1 MKILEKSYE
10 PEQVEGRWYQ
20 YWLEKGLFSADLKS
34 QKKVFSMVIPPPNV
48 TGSLH
53 MGHALNCTL
62 QDVMARYKRMQGYNV
77 LWVPGTD
84 HAGIATQNVVEREL
98 AQKGIIRQELGRE
111 EFIKEVWKWKETYGN
126 CIIKQLERLG
136 CACDWRYERF
146 TMDEGLSKAVKEVFI
161 HLYKEGLIFQG
172 NYIINWCPRCQTA
185 LADLEVEYEP
195 HKGNLYYIH
204 YLKENEEGY
213 VTVATTRPET
223 LLGDTAVAVHPEDKR
238 YQDLKD
244 TYVLVPVLNRR
255 IPIIFDAYVEREFGT
270 GALKVTP
277 AHDPND
283 FEIGKRHHLRAIKV
297 IDETGYMT
305 NEAGPYKAL
314 DRFTCRERIV
324 DDLKK
329 QGLLEK
335 IEPLEH
341 SVGHCYRCKTIV
353 EPLLSK
359 QWFVRTKRLAEAA
372 IAAVKEKKTR
382 LIPNGWEKVY
392 FDWLYNIRDWCISR
406 QIWWGHCIPAWHCK
420 KCGKI
425 IVDKEKPSICP
436 KCRGNVL
443 KEETDVLDTWFSSA
457 LWPFGTLGWPEDT
470 NELKIFY
477 PTSVLITGFDILF
490 FWVARM
496 IMMGLHF
503 IHEVPFHDV
512 YIHALIRDEKGQKMS
527 KSKGNVIDPLDM
539 TEKYGTDALRFT
551 LISLAVQGRDIQL
564 SEKYI
569 RGYRHF
575 VNKLWNAARFTLLNL
590 EDYVE
595 PMPEKGSVVDRWILT
610 QLQDVTKSVNNSLEA
625 YEFDKAAYVLYHFIW
640 YEFCD
645 WYLEWIKPTL
655 YQSKDLER
663 KRITQGILLE
673 TLSTILKLLH
683 PFMPFVT
690 EEIWHHLPAPL
701 SREDYSTGPGENESI
716 LESAY
721 PADKPELRDENTKE
735 EMELMIGLIK
745 TIRNMRGE
753 INIPPSTKIK
763 IILSANKTLL
773 DKVAR
778 HREPITHIGGIGE
791 LLLTTKREK
800 PTYSSA
806 SLWQGIDIFV
816 PLKGIIDLEAEERRL
831 NKEIGK
837 LVEELAIHQRK
848 LRNRDFLSKA
858 PKAVVEKEREKA
870 KTVDEKLIKLKAN
883 LNKIKTIIEQQP

>member
-1 MKILEKSYE
+1 MVMKILEKSYE

-136 CACDWRYERF
+136 CACDWKYQRF

-244 TYVLVPVLNRR
+244 VYVLVPVLNRR

-297 IDETGYMT
+297 IDETGHMT

-425 IVDKEKPSICP
+425 TVDKEKPSICP
-436 KCRGNVL
+436 KCGGNVL

-470 NELKIFY
+470 NELKTFY

-595 PMPEKGSVVDRWILT
+595 PMPEKGSVADRWILT
-610 QLQDVTKSVNNSLEA
+610 QLQDVIKSVNNSLQA
-625 YEFDKAAYVLYHFIW
+625 YEFDKAAYVLYRFIW

-645 WYLEWIKPTL
+645 WYLEWIKPSL

-690 EEIWHHLPAPL
+690 EEIWHHLP
-701 SREDYSTGPGENESI
+701 GKNESI

-773 DKVAR
+773 DKIAR

-858 PKAVVEKEREKA
+858 PRVVVEKEREKA
-870 KTVDEKLIKLKAN
+870 KTVDEKLIRLKAN
-883 LNKIKTIIEQQP
+883 LNKIKTIIGQQP

>member
-10 PEQVEGRWYQ
+10 PEQVEGRRYQ

-111 EFIKEVWKWKETYGN
+111 EFVKEVWRWKETYGN
-126 CIIKQLERLG
+126 QIINQLKRLG

-146 TMDEGLSKAVKEVFI
+146 TMDEGLSRAVKEVFI
-161 HLYKEGLIFQG
+161 RLYKEGLIFQG

-185 LADLEVEYEP
+185 LAELEVDYEP

-244 TYVLVPVLNRR
+244 VYVFVPVLNRH
-255 IPIIFDAYVEREFGT
+255 IPIIFDTYVEKEFGT

-297 IDETGYMT
+297 IDETGHMT
-305 NEAGPYKAL
+305 KEAGPYKAL

-341 SVGHCYRCKTIV
+341 SVGHCYRCKTVV

-359 QWFVRTKRLAEAA
+359 QWFVRTKPLAEAA
-372 IAAVKEKKTR
+372 ITAVKEKKTR
-382 LIPNGWEKVY
+382 LIPGSWEKVY

-425 IVDKEKPSICP
+425 TVDKEKPSICP
-436 KCRGNVL
+436 KCGGNVL

-457 LWPFGTLGWPEDT
+457 LWPFVTLGWPEDT

-477 PTSVLITGFDILF
+477 PTSILITGFDILF

-503 IHEVPFHDV
+503 THEVPFHDV

-551 LISLAVQGRDIQL
+551 LISLATQGRDIQL

-569 RGYRHF
+569 KGYRHF

-590 EDYVE
+590 EDYVQ
-595 PMPEKGSVVDRWILT
+595 PIPEKGSVADRWILT
-610 QLQDVTKSVNNSLEA
+610 QLQDVIKSVNNSLEA
-625 YEFDKAAYVLYHFIW
+625 YEFDKAAYALYHFIW

-645 WYLEWIKPTL
+645 WYLEWIKPIL

-663 KRITQGILLE
+663 KMITQGILLE
-673 TLSTILKLLH
+673 TLSTILKLLQ

-701 SREDYSTGPGENESI
+701 SREAYSTGPGKRESI

-721 PADKPELRDENTKE
+721 PADKPELRDENAKE

-753 INIPPSTKIK
+753 MNISPSTKIK
-763 IILSANKTLL
+763 IILSANKALL
-773 DKVAR
+773 DKIAR
-778 HREPITHIGGIGE
+778 HQEPITHLGVIGE
-791 LLLTTKREK
+791 LLLTTKGEK

-806 SLWQGIDIFV
+806 SLWQGIDIFM

-858 PKAVVEKEREKA
+858 PGVVVEKKREKA
-870 KTVDEKLIKLKAN
+870 KTLDEKLMRLKAN
-883 LNKIKTIIEQQP
+883 LNKIKTIIGQQP